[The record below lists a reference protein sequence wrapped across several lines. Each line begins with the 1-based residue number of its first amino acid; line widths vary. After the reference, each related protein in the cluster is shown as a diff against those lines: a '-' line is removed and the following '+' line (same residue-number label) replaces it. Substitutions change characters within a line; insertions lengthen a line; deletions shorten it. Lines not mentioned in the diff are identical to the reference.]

1 MGILKE
7 TITINQLLAN
17 QLTKHEFKVILL
29 MVEGETTASISQKL
43 EIKVNTVSTL
53 KKMIFLKLGVNINI
67 PLYQAINEYC

>member
-17 QLTKHEFKVILL
+17 QLTKSELEVALL

-43 EIKVNTVSTL
+43 EIKVNRVSAL
-53 KKMIFLKLGVNINI
+53 
-67 PLYQAINEYC
+67 